1 MNVSENLNS
10 EVVSLGQ
17 FKEEKMQKDYLE
29 VLSFTQLLDEATDI
43 IGELNSSS
51 LNSGLTLRSKT
62 ILKEFSNR
70 LSKQSSE
77 YSKSFTDM
85 RSKIET
91 KIGKLKL

>member
-1 MNVSENLNS
+1 MNVSENLNT

-29 VLSFTQLLDEATDI
+29 VLSFSQLLDEATDI
-43 IGELNSSS
+43 IRELNSSS

-70 LSKQSSE
+70 LSQQSSE
-77 YSKSFTDM
+77 YSKSFSDM
-85 RSKIET
+85 RNKLET